1 MNDGPVV
8 EVTAF
13 DHLVLRCADVEV
25 TLAWYVDVLGL
36 EPVRV
41 DEWRR
46 EAAPFPS
53 VRVSPDTIIDL
64 IPGGSPPSPTVAAEG
79 ESSESLEPS
88 AAAGGLPRLD
98 HLGLLLEPPDLEAP
112 AESRPSHVVDGP
124 SVRFGARGLGT
135 SLYVLDPD
143 GLTVE
148 LRHY

>member
-1 MNDGPVV
+1 MSGGPVV
-8 EVTAF
+8 TVTAF

-46 EAAPFPS
+46 EAAPVPS

-64 IPGGSPPSPTVAAEG
+64 IPGGPPPPSGAEG
-79 ESSESLEPS
+79 V
-88 AAAGGLPRLD
+88 AVGGDLPRLD
-98 HLGLLLEPPDLEAP
+98 HLCLVVESTDLDAL
-112 AESRPSHVVDGP
+112 AESGTFHVVEGP
-124 SVRFGARGLGT
+124 DVRFGARGLGT